1 MVVWWSSGECDTPE
15 IDGDKEAGRYLENA
29 WFGGETVAEFP
40 KGKVGVF
47 NEMIFVGI
55 EIADQYYPI
64 GMCGYESLPRPR

>member
-1 MVVWWSSGECDTPE
+1 M
-15 IDGDKEAGRYLENA
+15 DGAGKEAGRYLEKA

-47 NEMIFVGI
+47 NEMISVGV

-64 GMCGYESLPRPR
+64 GMWI